1 MKHSSED
8 KWVTQP
14 TFAGLLKTNEFKT
27 TADKAKAFFKTYPNW
42 EATKVKFSRME
53 GTKKICTDLLYIT
66 AARYLLV
73 TYILYEQSGFKLIPC
88 ARTVDNKKIVIPDSG
103 VCYPAPYGS
112 ATCTSDY
119 DVGLVGKDSGFLTEK
134 FNNYFQVEFGKPSE
148 LVFDTNVYAFTL
160 EFAMP
165 FYFDKLPPYFD
176 DQVAKKEQT
185 INSKMQELASAYYK
199 VFKYN
204 EGFFNTLKAGAE
216 GAMDQTKAAQSKTA
230 LNTWLRTFSTMNTKG
245 VKMRIIDFQNSPE
258 QLRLAHNTKYQELV
272 KNMSQEGGYK
282 PYLMG
287 NCSLTES
294 FTPTTPPQLF

>member
-8 KWVTQP
+8 KWMTQP
-14 TFAGLLKTNEFKT
+14 TFAGLLGTKEFKT
-27 TADKAKAFFKTYPNW
+27 AADKAKNFFKTYPNW
-42 EATKVKFSRME
+42 EVTKETFSRMR

-73 TYILYEQSGFKLIPC
+73 TYILYEQSGFKIIPC

-119 DVGLVGKDSGFLTEK
+119 DVGLVGKDAGFLTEK
-134 FNNYFQVEFGKPSE
+134 FNNYFQDVKNFEKPSE

-176 DQVAKKEQT
+176 DEVAKKEQT
-185 INSKMQELASAYYK
+185 VNSKMQELASAYYK

-204 EGFFNTLKAGAE
+204 ESFFNTLKAGAV
-216 GAMDQTKAAQSKTA
+216 GAMDVKKAARSMTA
-230 LNTWLRTFSTMNTKG
+230 LNSWLGTFSTM
-245 VKMRIIDFQNSPE
+245 KMRIIDFQNSAE
-258 QLRLAHNTKYQELV
+258 RLRLAHNTKYQELV
-272 KNMSQEGGYK
+272 KKMSQDGGYK
-282 PYLMG
+282 PESMG
-287 NCSLTES
+287 ICAQITER
-294 FTPTTPPQLF
+294 FRPM

>member
-1 MKHSSED
+1 MKHSTED
-8 KWVTQP
+8 KWNTQP
-14 TFAGLLKTNEFKT
+14 TFAGLLGTKEFKT
-27 TADKAKAFFKTYPNW
+27 AADRAKNFFTTYPIW
-42 EATKVKFSRME
+42 EDTKMKFTRME
-53 GTKKICTDLLYIT
+53 GTRKICTDLLYIT

-73 TYILYEQSGFKLIPC
+73 TYILYEQSGFKIIPC

-119 DVGLVGKDSGFLTEK
+119 DVGLVGKNAGILTEK
-134 FNNYFQVEFGKPSE
+134 FNNYFQDVNGFGKPSE

-176 DQVAKKEQT
+176 DEVAKKEQT
-185 INSKMQELASAYYK
+185 VNSKMQELASAYYK

-204 EGFFNTLKAGAE
+204 EGFFNTLKAEAE
-216 GAMDQTKAAQSKTA
+216 RAMDVTKAAESKTA
-230 LNTWLRTFSTMNTKG
+230 LNLWLGTFSTMNTKV

-258 QLRLAHNTKYQELV
+258 QLRLAHNKKYQELV
-272 KNMSQEGGYK
+272 KKMSQAGGYK
-282 PYLMG
+282 PDLMG
-287 NCSLTES
+287 IDHRN
-294 FTPTTPPQLF
+294 F

>member
-8 KWVTQP
+8 KWETQP
-14 TFAGLLKTNEFKT
+14 TFAGLLGTREFEK
-27 TADKAKAFFKTYPNW
+27 AAKATEKFFKENPNW
-42 EATKVKFSRME
+42 ENTKGTFSRIE

-119 DVGLVGKDSGFLTEK
+119 DVGLVGKDAGFLTEK
-134 FNNYFQVEFGKPSE
+134 FNNYFQVAFGKPSE

-176 DQVAKKEQT
+176 DEVAKKEQT

-204 EGFFNTLKAGAE
+204 EGFFDTLKAGAE
-216 GAMDQTKAAQSKTA
+216 GAMDQAKAAQSKTA
-230 LNTWLRTFSTMNTKG
+230 LNTWLGTFSTMNANG
-245 VKMRIIDFQNSPE
+245 IKMRVEDFQNSPE

-272 KNMSQEGGYK
+272 KKMSQEGGYK
-282 PYLMG
+282 PDLMG
-287 NCSLTES
+287 ICGLKEI
-294 FTPTTPPQLF
+294 F